1 MFPRSSSTILV
12 ALLILGVVFLWQQFS
27 TSPSFYRDVFGRRNA
42 LREWLKDEEERY
54 VRVVEDRHQLIKKW
68 GPAAV
73 EVES

>member
-1 MFPRSSSTILV
+1 MFPRLSSTILV
-12 ALLILGVVFLWQQFS
+12 ALLTLGVVFVWQFS
-27 TSPSFYRDVFGRRNA
+27 TSPSFYRDFFGRRNA
-42 LREWLKDEEERY
+42 LKEWLKDEEERY